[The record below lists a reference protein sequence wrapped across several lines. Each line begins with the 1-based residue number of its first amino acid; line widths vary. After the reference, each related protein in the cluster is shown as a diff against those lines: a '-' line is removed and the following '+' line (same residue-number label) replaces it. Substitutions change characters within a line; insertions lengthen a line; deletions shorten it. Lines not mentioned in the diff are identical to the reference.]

1 MKRNYLFLIFI
12 FITITFVFSQTPDL
26 QVQLDEFRQYI
37 IEMKEAWNI
46 PGMAVG
52 IVEDDEVI
60 FMETFGT
67 LSEKGEISVNEHTT
81 FQIGSTSKAFTATLM
96 AMLEES
102 EQISWNDRVRDHY
115 PEFEMAD
122 PWVSENMR
130 LYDLMAQH
138 SGMSPYAGDMAT
150 FFGFDRDYIL
160 DKLKYMEPLYQFRK
174 DFTYVNT
181 LFLVS
186 EVILEDKHGKT
197 FEEIMHEKIFT
208 PLSMKDTTIS
218 YKDHLQRK
226 NKTITH
232 VFTIE
237 EASGKKEIVLSPLN
251 PLEQQFEWS
260 YTYAP
265 AGGIDSSIS
274 DMVKWLSFNMNFGEY
289 KDMRLISEE
298 ALSFLHQPATFIHSS
313 KEGDLTAY
321 CQGWVY
327 QDFLSYPMYW
337 HNGSTVG
344 SKTMIAFIP
353 KMDIGIIILSN
364 VGGTNL
370 PDNLAKDFFESYI
383 TGELGNRAKTDFEN
397 ILKSTEEEE
406 DYAPEQYSQ
415 PQELSTYTGMYHNN
429 VYGTVTIETTEN
441 KLVMH
446 MGPLDDPFYLQHLNR
461 DSFEVVYGHSGLDSI
476 GVATFK
482 IDIYGGAES
491 FAINTFVAEG
501 TGDFKRVEG
510 NE

>member
-1 MKRNYLFLIFI
+1 MKKLSVIMFLILLTF
-12 FITITFVFSQTPDL
+12 TFVFSQSQDL
-26 QVQLDEFRQYI
+26 QEKLNEFEQYI
-37 IEMKEAWNI
+37 VEMKEAWNV

-52 IVEDDEVI
+52 IVEGDQVV

-67 LSEKGEISVNEHTT
+67 LSEKGDTPVDEHTT

-96 AMLEES
+96 VMLEES
-102 EQISWNDRVRDHY
+102 GEISWNDRVREHY

-122 PWVSENMR
+122 PWVSKNMR
-130 LYDLMAQH
+130 LHDLMAQH

-186 EVILEDKHGKT
+186 EVILEDKHGKP
-197 FEEIMHEKIFT
+197 FQEIMDEKIFT
-208 PLSMKDTTIS
+208 PLSMNDTTIS

-237 EASGKKEIVLSPLN
+237 EHSGKKEIVLAPLD

-289 KDMRLISEE
+289 NDKRLVSQEGF
-298 ALSFLHQPATFIHSS
+298 AFLHKPSTMITSS
-313 KEGDLTAY
+313 KEGDLLAY

-327 QDFLSYPMYW
+327 EDFSP
-337 HNGSTVG
+337 
-344 SKTMIAFIP
+344 IP
-353 KMDIGIIILSN
+353 CTGIMAAQ
-364 VGGTNL
+364 
-370 PDNLAKDFFESYI
+370 LAQ
-383 TGELGNRAKTDFEN
+383 R
-397 ILKSTEEEE
+397 
-406 DYAPEQYSQ
+406 P
-415 PQELSTYTGMYHNN
+415 
-429 VYGTVTIETTEN
+429 
-441 KLVMH
+441 
-446 MGPLDDPFYLQHLNR
+446 
-461 DSFEVVYGHSGLDSI
+461 
-476 GVATFK
+476 
-482 IDIYGGAES
+482 
-491 FAINTFVAEG
+491 
-501 TGDFKRVEG
+501 
-510 NE
+510 